1 MLTAH
6 FGQLKRGFSAD
17 CCMNVKV
24 FFSVPAGNGLK
35 TLPTFRP
42 ECTGLLQGNDDV
54 GKVFSPFLARTEEPF
69 TVHFGQLSNFFV
81 YHLLFKGAHFHFT
94 YIDMHLYVTVKFRTP
109 YHLIYHFQPNGMISL
124 STPPSLIQ

>member
-6 FGQLKRGFSAD
+6 FGQVKRGFSAD

-69 TVHFGQLSNFFV
+69 TVHFGQFSNFFV

-94 YIDMHLYVTVKFRTP
+94 YIDIHLYVENFCVARFL
-109 YHLIYHFQPNGMISL
+109 HADMIR
-124 STPPSLIQ
+124 